1 MRSPIFLLM
10 LYVALI
16 AGGCSGTKHLPE
28 GEKLYTGA
36 EVKFTKEGDVPK
48 TKALQGEVENVIVP
62 KPNSTIF
69 GIFRPKLWFYMV
81 TDTPKGKGLR
91 YFVKNK
97 LGEPPVL
104 IRKVDPVTTS
114 SLIQNRLEN
123 NGYFRTDVSYEKEE
137 KPKTAKIIY
146 TAALHAPYR
155 IDSISFP
162 PNVTALT
169 SKISEVS
176 FKTLVKRGEIYNLN
190 VLKAE
195 RERIDIY
202 LKDEGFFYFNPDY
215 LEFYADTFSGNR
227 KVNLSLVLKEDV
239 PPKAV
244 LRYHMGDIFI
254 DPKFTLDKDT
264 THVVVDTLNIEG
276 KYYLNT
282 DNTFNPKTITQSVFF
297 DRNDYYTRRNHDIT
311 LRRLMGLGI
320 FKFVNIEF
328 EDEITL
334 DSALLHASVYLTP
347 LRKKSLRAELLGISK
362 STNYAG
368 PGLDM
373 SYRNRNFLRGSE
385 LFILSGEVGLES
397 QVSGHIAGQPSL
409 GSFAVS
415 GKAQLFVPKFIVPF
429 YRINNVSSYYVPK
442 TKFELNAEKIIHPQ
456 YFTLNSLE
464 FTYGYNWK
472 EGDTKEHELDPV
484 AINYVNVTNTQLA
497 FDTLLLLNPF
507 LRKNFEKQFILG
519 LQYSYTFNNQVVK
532 RLGHQY
538 YFRGTTDFSGNLFSL
553 INNTFN
559 QQKTDP
565 ENPVKLFNLPYSQY
579 SRFDVDGRYYYV
591 FDKNNKIATR
601 LKAGIG
607 IPYGNSDALPYIKQ
621 FFIGGSNSIRAFRS
635 RTIGPGT
642 YPPPPDSTITFFEQA
657 GDMRLEGSAEYRF
670 NIISILKGALFV
682 DAGNIWL
689 LHEDTLRPGGVFQK
703 DFLSEVAVGT
713 GFGIRADANFFV
725 LRLDLAMPIRKPWL
739 QPGDRWVFDQIS
751 FGNSDWRKENL
762 VLNIAIGYPF

>member
-1 MRSPIFLLM
+1 MLIFAFI
-10 LYVALI
+10 VC
-16 AGGCSGTKHLPE
+16 GCSGTKHLPD

-36 EVKFTKEGDVPK
+36 EVKFTKQGDVPK
-48 TKALQGEVENVIVP
+48 TKALQIEVEKVIVP
-62 KPNSTIF
+62 KPNSTF
-69 GIFRPKLWFYMV
+69 LGFFRPKLWFYMV

-104 IRKVDPVTTS
+104 LRKVDRVSTS

-123 NGYFRTDVSYEKEE
+123 NGYFRTDVNYKIEE
-137 KPKTAKIIY
+137 KSKTAKIIY
-146 TAALHAPYR
+146 TAELHGPYR

-162 PNVTALT
+162 ARLTSLT
-169 SKISEVS
+169 SKISEDAS
-176 FKTLVKRGEIYNLN
+176 KTLVKSGEIYNLT

-195 RERIDIY
+195 RERIDLY
-202 LKDEGFFYFNPDY
+202 LKNEGFFYFDPDY
-215 LEFYADTFSGNR
+215 LVFYADTLTGNR
-227 KVNLSLVLKEDV
+227 KVNLSLELKEDV

-244 LRYHMGDIFI
+244 LRYHMGDILI
-254 DPKFTLDKDT
+254 DPKFTLEDT
-264 THVVVDTLNIEG
+264 LPLPADTLNIEG

-282 DNTFNPKTITQSVFF
+282 DNTFNPKVIAQSVFF
-297 DRNDYYTRRNHDIT
+297 NRNDYYTRRNHDIT
-311 LRRLMGLGI
+311 LRRLMGLGV

-328 EDEITL
+328 EDDITI
-334 DSALLHASVYLTP
+334 DSALLHASIYLTP

-373 SYRNRNFLRGSE
+373 SYRNRNFLKGSE
-385 LFILSGEVGLES
+385 LFILSGEAGLET
-397 QVSGHIAGQPSL
+397 QISGRLPGQPSL
-409 GSFAVS
+409 GSFTIS
-415 GKAQLFVPKFIVPF
+415 GTAQVYVPKFIVPF

-442 TKFELNAEKIIHPQ
+442 TKFELTAEKIYHLE

-484 AINYVNVTNTQLA
+484 VINYVNISNTTPL
-497 FDTLLLLNPF
+497 FDTLLLQNPF
-507 LRKNFEKQFILG
+507 LKKNFEQQFILG
-519 LQYSYTFNNQVVK
+519 LEYSYTFNNQAVK

-538 YFRGTTDFSGNLFSL
+538 YFKGLTDFSGNLFSL

-559 QQKTDP
+559 NQKVDP
-565 ENPVKLFNLPYSQY
+565 ENPVKVFDLPYSQY

-635 RTIGPGT
+635 RTLGPGT
-642 YPPPPDSTITFFEQA
+642 YPPPSADTITFFEQA

-670 NIISILKGALFV
+670 NIISILKGAVFV

-689 LHEDTLRPGGVFQK
+689 LHNDPLRPGGVFEK
-703 DFLSEVAVGT
+703 DFLNEIAVGT

-725 LRLDLAMPIRKPWL
+725 VRLDLAMPIRKPWL
-739 QPGDRWVFDQIS
+739 APGDRWVLDQIS
-751 FGNSDWRKENL
+751 FGNSAWRKENL

>member
-1 MRSPIFLLM
+1 MRSHVFLFM
-10 LYVALI
+10 LIVAFI
-16 AGGCSGTKHLPE
+16 ACGCSGTKHLPD

-36 EVKFTKEGDVPK
+36 EVKFTKEGGVPK
-48 TKALQGEVENVIVP
+48 TKSLQGEVEKVIVP

-104 IRKVDPVTTS
+104 LRKVDPVSTS

-123 NGYFRTDVSYEKEE
+123 NGYFRTDVDYEREE

-146 TAALHAPYR
+146 TAELHAPYR

-162 PNVTALT
+162 PTVTTLT
-169 SKISEVS
+169 SKISEELS
-176 FKTLVKRGEIYNLN
+176 KTLVKSGEIYNLN
-190 VLKAE
+190 VLIAE
-195 RERIDIY
+195 RERIDLY
-202 LKDEGFFYFNPDY
+202 LKNQGFFYFNADY
-215 LEFYADTFSGNR
+215 LEFSLDTVSGNR
-227 KVNLSLVLKEDV
+227 KINLTLQLKEDV

-244 LRYHMGDIFI
+244 LRYHMGDIII

-264 THVVVDTLNIEG
+264 PYLKADTLNIEG

-385 LFILSGEVGLES
+385 LFILSGEAGLET
-397 QVSGHIAGQPSL
+397 QVSGHTEGQPSL
-409 GSFAVS
+409 SSFSIS

-442 TKFELNAEKIIHPQ
+442 TKFELNAEKIINRQ

-464 FTYGYNWK
+464 FIYGYNWK
-472 EGDTKEHELDPV
+472 EGDTKEHELDPFV
-484 AINYVNVTNTQLA
+484 INYVNISNTTED
-497 FDTLLLLNPF
+497 FDSIINANLF
-507 LRKNFEKQFILG
+507 LKKNFEKQFILG
-519 LQYSYTFNNQVVK
+519 LQYSYTFNNQAVK

-538 YFRGTTDFSGNLFSL
+538 YFKGITDFSGNLFSL
-553 INNTFN
+553 VNNTFN

-565 ENPVKLFNLPYSQY
+565 ENPVKLFDLPYSQY
-579 SRFDVDGRYYYV
+579 SRFDLDGRYYYV

-601 LKAGIG
+601 LRAGIG

-635 RTIGPGT
+635 RTLGPGS
-642 YPPPPDSTITFFEQA
+642 YPPDTINSFLGQA

-689 LHEDTLRPGGVFQK
+689 LHEDTLRPGGVFK
-703 DFLSEVAVGT
+703 TDSFLKELAVGV

-725 LRLDLAMPIRKPWL
+725 LRLDLAMPIRKPWMS
-739 QPGDRWVFDQIS
+739 PGDRWVFDQIA
-751 FGNSDWRKENL
+751 FGSSAWRKENL